1 MMSYCVLLL
10 PSVHDVMKAEK
21 ILLAAGVNLNVI
33 ATPRELSHN
42 CGVVIRFDCSNLNT
56 LLSLLERLHV
66 EKKIFTKTDENMY
79 VEFTQE

>member
-1 MMSYCVLLL
+1 MSYCVLLL

>member
-1 MMSYCVLLL
+1 MYNCVLLL

-21 ILLAAGVNLNVI
+21 ILLSAGLNLHVI

-56 LLSLLERLHV
+56 LLSLLREMTV
-66 EKKIFTKTDENMY
+66 EKKIFKKSDENRY
-79 VEFTQE
+79 EEVTQ